1 MTKAKFKVGQKVICI
16 RGPKGEY
23 KTDMWELGKSFIV
36 HEVRL
41 LGDNIKYGYFFKD
54 YTGGIHEDNLKAGAT
69 NWREALQ

>member
-41 LGDNIKYGYFFKD
+41 LGDNIKYGYDMETK
-54 YTGGIHEDNLKAGAT
+54 I
-69 NWREALQ
+69 